1 MRLRHKLF
9 DIMKKYLFTTLGF
22 FGLMMGSGSCQTIDT
37 LVDVGGYR
45 LAFHVVKGKGM
56 PILFDAGSGDDGS
69 DFYPILKPI
78 ADISGATLI
87 TYGRS
92 GFGRSEVD
100 TSNQDIDKH
109 GVLNGVEGLEAGLK
123 KLGYDG
129 NIMLVSCSYGNY
141 LVTLYASRHPKLV
154 KTAVLIDGVHVSFFT
169 DAYVDNEMKE
179 RIRDTARLRNAGLAV
194 YYQSLNLR
202 NTVELIRRTPFPP
215 GIPVIDLV
223 SETNLPDSV
232 LSARWSESHRQ
243 FVAAAVGNREGI
255 TARGCGHVIFR
266 DNPYLVVSAIVKAYV
281 GVVGKEQ
288 GYEIMRRYLG
298 YSLGEANYG
307 KKKEF

>member
-1 MRLRHKLF
+1 V
-9 DIMKKYLFTTLGF
+9 KKYLFATLAF
-22 FGLMMGSGSCQTIDT
+22 WVLVAGSGRCQTIDT

-45 LAFHVVKGKGM
+45 LAFHIVKGKGM

-78 ADISGATLI
+78 ADVSGATLI
-87 TYGRS
+87 TYSRA
-92 GFGRSEVD
+92 GFGNSELD
-100 TSNQDIDKH
+100 TTNQDIDKH
-109 GVLNGVEGLEAGLK
+109 GVLNGVEGLEAGLR

-129 NIMLVSCSYGNY
+129 NIMLVACSYGNY

-202 NTVELIRRTPFPP
+202 NTVELMRRTPFPSKYP
-215 GIPVIDLV
+215 C
-223 SETNLPDSV
+223 
-232 LSARWSESHRQ
+232 H
-243 FVAAAVGNREGI
+243 
-255 TARGCGHVIFR
+255 
-266 DNPYLVVSAIVKAYV
+266 
-281 GVVGKEQ
+281 
-288 GYEIMRRYLG
+288 
-298 YSLGEANYG
+298 
-307 KKKEF
+307 